1 MTPDWSAPGRVF
13 GHSVHRK
20 EDRPL
25 LTGTGRF
32 GDDVNRAG
40 ALHASVL
47 RSPHAH
53 ARIAGIDVSAA
64 RGAAGVV
71 DVVTAADL
79 GAEVRIPMRMWSLPG
94 MERLLQG
101 PLASD
106 VVRYTGEPVAV
117 VVAESAYAAEDAL
130 DAIAVDYEVLA
141 PVLDA
146 ERALDEGAT
155 ILHPE
160 AGTNLAAGF
169 TVEHGDLDAVFAEAD
184 LVVEERLVCGRHGA
198 VPLEPRALLAEV
210 EDESGRL
217 VVWGVAKVVHTNRR
231 MLAGLLG
238 LEEERIRF
246 VELEVGG
253 GFGGRGEFYP
263 EDFLIPFCALRLG
276 RPVAWVEDRAEN
288 LRALNHSREQLHDIA
303 IALRADGTLLGLR
316 DRFFFNTGAYVRTH
330 GTVVP
335 GMTAGLLPGPYRWQ
349 AYRSVANL
357 VVTNKT
363 PAGTYR
369 APGRYEANFVRE
381 RIIDIAARRLGRDP
395 ADLRRQNLV
404 AAAEMPYKVGT
415 HTDGHPVV
423 FDSGDYPLLLQ
434 DGLDRFRYDEML
446 AWRRAEPEP
455 GRRRGIGIGF
465 FVEKSGIARW
475 EYARVSIA
483 ADGGTLVDVGSASVG
498 QGVRTVLAQ
507 VCAESLNVD
516 YDDVTVRHGDTD
528 IVPIGMGSF
537 GSRASMLGGS
547 AVAAAAEALRVR
559 LIDSAA
565 ERLEVSADDL
575 EVGGGRVT
583 VRGSPGAAVSF
594 ADLAAADPDLSE
606 ESTFDSPDMSFP
618 YGLHC
623 VALEVDLE
631 TGAVDVNRYM
641 VAYDVGRAIN
651 PQLVEGQIVGG
662 VAQGIGGALLEEF
675 AYDESGQLVS
685 GSFMDYLLPTAAE
698 SPVVDA
704 LVTENAP
711 TPLSPLGVKGAGEG
725 GTAAVGAAVANAVSD
740 ALGAE
745 ALELPLTPERVLRIA
760 GEL

>member
-1 MTPDWSAPGRVF
+1 VTPDWSAPGRVF
-13 GHSVHRK
+13 GKSVHRK

-40 ALHASVL
+40 ALHASLL

-53 ARIAGIDVSAA
+53 ARIASIDVSAA
-64 RGAAGVV
+64 RSAPGVV
-71 DVVTAADL
+71 DVITAADL
-79 GAEVRIPMRMWSLPG
+79 GADVRIPMRMWSLPG

-106 VVRYTGEPVAV
+106 VVRYAGEPVAV

-130 DAIAVDYEVLA
+130 DAVAVEYDALPA
-141 PVLDA
+141 VLDA

-169 TVEHGDLDAVFAEAD
+169 TVEHGDIDAVFASAD
-184 LVVEERLVCGRHGA
+184 VVVEERLVCGRHGA
-198 VPLEPRALLAEV
+198 VPMEPRALLAEV
-210 EDESGRL
+210 EEGSGRL

-231 MLAGLLG
+231 ILAALLG
-238 LEEERIRF
+238 LGEDEIRF

-263 EDFLIPFCALRLG
+263 EDFLVPFCALRLG

-288 LRALNHSREQLHDIA
+288 LRALNHSREQMHDIA

-381 RIIDIAARRLGRDP
+381 RMIDIAARRLGRDP

-404 AAAEMPYKVGT
+404 TAAEMPFAVGT

-423 FDSGDYPLLLQ
+423 FDSGDYPLLLEG
-434 DGLDRFRYDEML
+434 GLERFGYDEML
-446 AWRRAEPEP
+446 AWRRAAPAP
-455 GRRRGIGIGF
+455 GRRRGIGTGF

-475 EYARVSIA
+475 EYARVSIGP
-483 ADGGTLVDVGSASVG
+483 DGGTLVDVGSASVG

-507 VCAESLNVD
+507 VCAESLGLD

-547 AVAAAAEALRVR
+547 AVAAAAEALRLR
-559 LIDSAA
+559 LLERAA
-565 ERLEVSADDL
+565 ELLEVSADDL
-575 EVGGGRVT
+575 EVGGGRVA
-583 VRGSPGAAVSF
+583 VRGSPSAAVSF

-623 VALEVDLE
+623 VALEVDME
-631 TGAVDVNRYM
+631 TGAVEVQRYM

-698 SPVVDA
+698 SPVVDSF
-704 LVTENAP
+704 VTENAP

-745 ALELPLTPERVLRIA
+745 ALELPLTPERVLRLA
-760 GEL
+760 GAL